1 MGTRGKGDAIL
12 MPMIEL
18 GGQTIDYSMR
28 GSSRAKRIS
37 IRFDHSRGFVL
48 VYPDSMRHIDPEA
61 IFLHKQ
67 KWVLKTLANAQ
78 AGEQHTMLPRR
89 YEHGATIPY
98 FGKSFPIRILV
109 EASAEEISISKHSC
123 QFLVAV
129 PRQLSVVED
138 ALKCAFIDY
147 YRVQAQEFLPNRT
160 EYLAEQHGFHF
171 HQLRVKHQRT
181 RWGSCSAKGNLNFNL
196 RLMMAPPAAIDSVI
210 LHELCHLQV
219 LNHSDAFWNLLE
231 KLCPDYRDWQKW
243 FKDNGNL
250 LVF

>member
-1 MGTRGKGDAIL
+1 MGVRGNGDAIL
-12 MPMIEL
+12 MPKIEL
-18 GGQTIDYSMR
+18 SGQTIDYSIC

-48 VYPDSMRHIDPEA
+48 VYPDSMRHIDAEA
-61 IFLHKQ
+61 IFLHKH
-67 KWVLKTLANAQ
+67 KWVLKTLADAQ
-78 AGEQHTMLPRR
+78 AVAQHTMLPRR
-89 YEHGATIPY
+89 YENGATIPY
-98 FGKSFPIRILV
+98 LGESYSIRTLV
-109 EASAEEISISKHSC
+109 EASAKEISIAKHSR
-123 QFLVAV
+123 QFLVTI
-129 PRQLSVVED
+129 PRQLTVVED

-171 HQLRVKHQRT
+171 HKLRVKHQRT

-231 KLCPDYRDWQKW
+231 KLCPDYRDWHKW
-243 FKDNGNL
+243 FNNNRNL
-250 LVF
+250 LMF